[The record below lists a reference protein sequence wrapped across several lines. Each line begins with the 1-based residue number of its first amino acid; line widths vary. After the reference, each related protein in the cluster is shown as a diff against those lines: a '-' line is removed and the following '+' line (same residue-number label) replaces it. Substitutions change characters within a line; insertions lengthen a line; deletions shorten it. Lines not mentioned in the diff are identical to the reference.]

1 MLCYLDYVEE
11 VYQTLLEAMNTT
23 NCLGSAVR
31 ELKEM
36 TPLPMNTMLDKET
49 RESALDSRQKRKKMV
64 LKNVPPTTP
73 LDEVLEKEAIS
84 VTDATQTRKRKRK
97 AGHCHTC
104 KRPIK
109 RHSKIKDCPR
119 NMAKQS

>member
-1 MLCYLDYVEE
+1 MLCYLDYVED

-64 LKNVPPTTP
+64 PKNVPPTTP
-73 LDEVLEKEAIS
+73 CEY
-84 VTDATQTRKRKRK
+84 TRV
-97 AGHCHTC
+97 HMC
-104 KRPIK
+104 
-109 RHSKIKDCPR
+109 
-119 NMAKQS
+119 

>member
-1 MLCYLDYVEE
+1 MFVLCYLDYVED

-64 LKNVPPTTP
+64 PKNVPPTTP
-73 LDEVLEKEAIS
+73 CEY
-84 VTDATQTRKRKRK
+84 TRV
-97 AGHCHTC
+97 HMC
-104 KRPIK
+104 
-109 RHSKIKDCPR
+109 
-119 NMAKQS
+119 

>member
-1 MLCYLDYVEE
+1 MLCYLDYVED

-36 TPLPMNTMLDKET
+36 TPLPMNTMLDKVT

-64 LKNVPPTTP
+64 PKNVPPTTP
-73 LDEVLEKEAIS
+73 CEY
-84 VTDATQTRKRKRK
+84 TRV
-97 AGHCHTC
+97 HMC
-104 KRPIK
+104 
-109 RHSKIKDCPR
+109 
-119 NMAKQS
+119 